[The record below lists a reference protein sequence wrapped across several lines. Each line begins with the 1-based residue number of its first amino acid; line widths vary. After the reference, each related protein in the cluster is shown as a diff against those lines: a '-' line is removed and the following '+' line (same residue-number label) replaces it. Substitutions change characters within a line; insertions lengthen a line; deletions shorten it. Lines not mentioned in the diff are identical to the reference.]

1 MMRIFNKPSYYSL
14 FFTGIIWVAVF
25 ILILQNF
32 SSLRRSPEKLI
43 IVFSLFG
50 ILVGVHGLIHLGLES
65 YYNFNP
71 MDIILNK

>member
-14 FFTGIIWVAVF
+14 IFTGIIWVAVF

-32 SSLRRSPEKLI
+32 PSLRRSPEKLI